1 MNDWN
6 EINGQP
12 APTANPNINLGPFT
26 LPTAVATATITTA
39 SDQYFS
45 FSEISF
51 GQLQTAADVTPPQYF
66 FYPIA

>member
-1 MNDWN
+1 M
-6 EINGQP
+6 I
-12 APTANPNINLGPFT
+12 ILGPFT
-26 LPTAVATATITTA
+26 LPTAVATATITAA

-51 GQLQTAADVTPPQYF
+51 GQLQTAADVTPPRYF